1 MKTAESS
8 TFPNLLYSKSIRL
21 ILIALLFKKLL
32 LEVPPDVTMQ
42 VNIKYLNVDLSTR
55 WTGMKE
61 FPTVFIS
68 ARLIL

>member
-55 WTGMKE
+55 WTGTKE

>member
-55 WTGMKE
+55 
-61 FPTVFIS
+61 
-68 ARLIL
+68 